1 MFGIGMPELIIILVV
16 ALLVVGPKKLPDLA
30 KSLGKGVSQ
39 FRKATEDI
47 KSSLADNEAY
57 QDIKGI
63 KDNFKETVD
72 SVKPSG
78 LLDIDSPAVKIV
90 PAKEKR
96 PPISE
101 NVNEAGPEQKAETAE
116 EAAATPESKA
126 KSDA

>member
-47 KSSLADNEAY
+47 KSSLSENETY

-63 KDNFKETVD
+63 KDNFSETVN
-72 SVKPSG
+72 SVKPG
-78 LLDIDSPAVKIV
+78 GILDLDASTLDAAPAKKETAEAKAPAVKT
-90 PAKEKR
+90 PAAEDKK
-96 PPISE
+96 SE
-101 NVNEAGPEQKAETAE
+101 
-116 EAAATPESKA
+116 ATPPADKA

>member
-47 KSSLADNEAY
+47 KSSLSENETY

-63 KDNFKETVD
+63 KDNFSETVN
-72 SVKPSG
+72 SVKPG
-78 LLDIDSPAVKIV
+78 GILDLDASTLDAT
-90 PAKEKR
+90 PAKKESPEAKT
-96 PPISE
+96 PAENPAAEDKKSE
-101 NVNEAGPEQKAETAE
+101 
-116 EAAATPESKA
+116 ATPPADKA

>member
-47 KSSLADNEAY
+47 KSSLSENETY
-57 QDIKGI
+57 QDIKDI
-63 KDNFKETVD
+63 KDNFSETVN

-78 LLDIDSPAVKIV
+78 LLDIDASTVDVTPVE
-90 PAKEKR
+90 KEK
-96 PPISE
+96 PGE
-101 NVNEAGPEQKAETAE
+101 G
-116 EAAATPESKA
+116 EAADEDKKPEKAAPAESKVE
-126 KSDA
+126 SDA